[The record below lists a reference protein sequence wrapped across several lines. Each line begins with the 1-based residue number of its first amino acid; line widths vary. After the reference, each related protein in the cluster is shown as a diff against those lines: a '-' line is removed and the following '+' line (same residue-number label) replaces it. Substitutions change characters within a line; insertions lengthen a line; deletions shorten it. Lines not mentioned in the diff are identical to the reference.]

1 MRSALPMAVSL
12 STLQHL
18 LTHPKKFWY
27 LFIRYSEYLLFF
39 FRFARLRR
47 EISAL
52 PQAEKRV
59 LFVGF
64 SDWEARGK
72 LDGVLGAAMLLRGAK
87 PLVLTMRCCTWTQ
100 RYLSALG
107 VRDFLFFDDEL
118 SAAGKDKADADIL
131 TLLPSPLTFQT
142 LFDFTYRGINVGRN
156 VLSTVL
162 RQLKTGSAAFDDP
175 AVQTMIRDCFVRS
188 VHTADA
194 ACRFFTD
201 KSPDAVL
208 FLEKGYTPYGEIF
221 DAAIAKHLDV
231 IQYHHGHQS
240 DRLVMRRYSEKNR
253 FSHPFSLS
261 QASWG
266 RVKAMPWSSDQEQ
279 KFMDELKSGYENG
292 SWFNRKFLLTNKNLK
307 TPEECRRQLGLDP
320 KKKTAVIFSHVL
332 WDATFFFGDN
342 LFVDYEQWLVETVR
356 VAVQNTN
363 VNWLI
368 KLHPDYVWKV
378 KQLGPTA
385 AARDAIAIQAGIGE
399 LPSHMKIVP
408 PEIDI
413 STYSFFSIT
422 DYCITVRGTIGIEAP
437 CFGIPVFTAGTG
449 RYSGLGFTNDSST
462 REEYLEKMRT
472 IHTFPALSEGETSL
486 ARRHAYALFQC
497 RTLPFRSCEIAPSKK
512 SGSIAQDA
520 ILRVNTLDD
529 IRKAPDLTSFTNWVL
544 NSREEDY
551 LKL

>member
-1 MRSALPMAVSL
+1 MAVSF
-12 STLQHL
+12 STLRHL
-18 LTHPKKFWY
+18 LLHPQKFWHV
-27 LFIRYSEYLLFF
+27 FIRYSEYLFF
-39 FRFARLRR
+39 SFRFSGLRR
-47 EISAL
+47 EISLL
-52 PQAEKRV
+52 PQTGKRV

-72 LDGVLGAAMLLRGAK
+72 LDGVIAAAMRMQGAK
-87 PLVLTMRCCTWTQ
+87 PLVLTMRSCTWTQ
-100 RYLSALG
+100 RYLRALG

-118 SAAGKDKADADIL
+118 SAAGKDKSDADSL
-131 TLLPSPLTFQT
+131 ALLPSPLTFQT
-142 LFDFTYRGINVGRN
+142 LFDFTYRGLHVGRN

-162 RQLKTGSAAFDDP
+162 RRLKTGSAAFDDP

-194 ACRFFTD
+194 ACRFFAHG
-201 KSPDAVL
+201 SPDTVL

-221 DAAIAKHLDV
+221 DAAIAKNLDV

-240 DRLVMRRYSEKNR
+240 DRLVMRRYSPKNR

-261 QASWG
+261 QTSWA
-266 RVKAMPWSSDQEQ
+266 RIKAMPWSSDQEQ
-279 KFMDELKSGYENG
+279 QFMRELKSGYENG
-292 SWFNRKFLLTNKNLK
+292 SWFNRKFLLTDKQLK
-307 TPEECRRQLGLDP
+307 SPEECRKQLGLDP
-320 KKKTAVIFSHVL
+320 AKKTAVIFSHVL

-342 LFVDYEQWLVETVR
+342 LFVDYEQWLVETVK
-356 VAVQNTN
+356 VAVKNTN

-378 KQLGPTA
+378 KQLGPGA
-385 AARDAIAIQAGIGE
+385 AARDAIAIQAGVGE
-399 LPSHMKIVP
+399 LPPHIKIVP

-413 STYSFFSIT
+413 STYSFFAFT

-449 RYSGLGFTNDSST
+449 RYSGLGFTNDSKT
-462 REEYLEKMRT
+462 QQEYLEKMRT
-472 IHTFPALSEGETSL
+472 IHAFPALSESETSL

-497 RTLPFRSCEIAPSKK
+497 RTLPFTSCEIAPVKK
-512 SGSIAQDA
+512 TGSIVQDA
-520 ILRVNTLDD
+520 ILRVSTLDD
-529 IRKAPDLTSFTNWVL
+529 IRKAADLTAFTKWVL
-544 NSREEDY
+544 ESKEEDY

>member
-1 MRSALPMAVSL
+1 MAVSFT
-12 STLQHL
+12 TLRHL
-18 LTHPKKFWY
+18 LLHPKKFWHS
-27 LFIRYSEYLLFF
+27 FIRYGNYLLFSY
-39 FRFARLRR
+39 RFAGLRR

-52 PQAEKRV
+52 PQAGKRV

-72 LDGVLGAAMLLRGAK
+72 MDGVIAAAMLLRGAK
-87 PLVLTMRCCTWTQ
+87 PLVLTMRSCTWTQ
-100 RYLSALG
+100 RYLRALG
-107 VRDFLFFDDEL
+107 AQDFLFFDDEL
-118 SAAGKDKADADIL
+118 SSAESGKRDEEIFA
-131 TLLPSPLTFQT
+131 LLPSPLTFQT
-142 LFDFTYRGINVGRN
+142 LFNFTYRGINVGRN

-175 AVQTMIRDCFVRS
+175 AVQQMIRNCFVRS

-194 ACRFFTD
+194 ACHFFEAR
-201 KSPDAVL
+201 SPDAVL

-221 DAAIAKHLDV
+221 DAAIAKNLDV

-240 DRLVMRRYSEKNR
+240 DRLVMRRYSAGNR

-261 QASWG
+261 QTSWA
-266 RVKAMPWSSDQEQ
+266 RVKQMPWSRDQEEQ
-279 KFMDELKSGYENG
+279 FMLELKSGYENG
-292 SWFNRKFLLTNKNLK
+292 SWFNRKFLLTDKQLK
-307 TPEECRRQLGLDP
+307 TPDECRAQLGLDP

-332 WDATFFFGDN
+332 WDATFFFGNN

-356 VAVQNTN
+356 VAVKNTN

-378 KQLGPTA
+378 KQLGPSA

-399 LPSHMKIVP
+399 LPPHIKIVP

-413 STYSFFSIT
+413 STYSFFSFT

-449 RYSGLGFTNDSST
+449 RYSGLGFTNDSSS

-472 IHTFPALSEGETSL
+472 IHTFPALSETETGL
-486 ARRHAYALFQC
+486 ARRHAHALFQC
-497 RTLPFRSCEIAPSKK
+497 RTLPFTSCEIAPTKK

-520 ILRVNTLDD
+520 ILRVRTLDD
-529 IRKAPDLTSFTNWVL
+529 IRKAPDLTTFTKWVL
-544 NSREEDY
+544 ESKEEDY
-551 LKL
+551 LGKL

>member
-1 MRSALPMAVSL
+1 MAVSF
-12 STLQHL
+12 STIRHL
-18 LTHPKKFWY
+18 FTHPAA
-27 LFIRYSEYLLFF
+27 LRHSIIRYGKYLLFF
-39 FRFARLRR
+39 FRFAELRR
-47 EISAL
+47 EVSSL
-52 PQAEKRV
+52 PQTGKSV

-72 LDGVLGAAMLLRGAK
+72 LDGVLGSAMLLRGAK
-87 PLVLTMRCCTWTQ
+87 PMVLIMRSCTWTQ
-100 RYLSALG
+100 RYLRALG

-118 SAAGKDKADADIL
+118 SAAESGKSDTDIL
-131 TLLPSPLTFQT
+131 ALLPSPLTFQT

-194 ACRFFTD
+194 ACHFFEAR
-201 KSPDAVL
+201 SPDAVL

-221 DAAIAKHLDV
+221 DAAIAKNLDV

-240 DRLVMRRYSEKNR
+240 DRLVMRRYSSKNR

-261 QASWG
+261 QTSWT
-266 RVKAMPWSSDQEQ
+266 RVQGMSWSKEQEEN
-279 KFMDELKSGYENG
+279 FMHELKSGYENG

-307 TPEECRRQLGLDP
+307 TPEECKAQLGLDP

-356 VAVQNTN
+356 VAVKNTN

-378 KQLGPTA
+378 KQLGPSA
-385 AARDAIAIQAGIGE
+385 AARDAIAIQAGIGQ
-399 LPSHMKIVP
+399 LPPHIRIVP

-413 STYSFFSIT
+413 STYSFFAFT

-462 REEYLEKMRT
+462 REEYLQKMAT
-472 IHTFPALSEGETSL
+472 IHTFPALSESETSL

-497 RTLPFRSCEIAPSKK
+497 RTLPFTSCEIAPTKK

-520 ILRVNTLDD
+520 ILRVRTLDD
-529 IRKAPDLTSFTNWVL
+529 IRKAPDLTAFTKWVL
-544 NSREEDY
+544 ESKEEDY
-551 LKL
+551 LNFA

>member
-1 MRSALPMAVSL
+1 MAVSL
-12 STLQHL
+12 STIRHL
-18 LTHPKKFWY
+18 LTHPAA
-27 LFIRYSEYLLFF
+27 LRYSIVRYGKYLLFF
-39 FRFARLRR
+39 FRFAGLRS
-47 EISAL
+47 EVSAL
-52 PQAEKRV
+52 PQAGKSV

-72 LDGVLGAAMLLRGAK
+72 LDGIIGSAMLLRGAK
-87 PLVLTMRCCTWTQ
+87 PVVLTMRSCTWTQ
-100 RYLSALG
+100 RYLRALG
-107 VRDFLFFDDEL
+107 VRDFLFFDDEI
-118 SAAGKDKADADIL
+118 SAAESGKSDTDIL
-131 TLLPSPLTFQT
+131 ALLPSPLTFQT

-175 AVQTMIRDCFVRS
+175 AVQAMIRDCFVRS

-194 ACRFFTD
+194 ACSFFAHR
-201 KSPDAVL
+201 SPDAVL

-221 DAAIAKHLDV
+221 DAAIAKNLDV

-240 DRLVMRRYSEKNR
+240 DRLVMRRYSARNR

-261 QASWG
+261 RTSWA
-266 RVKAMPWSSDQEQ
+266 RVQGMSWSKEQERN
-279 KFMDELKSGYENG
+279 FMHELKSGYENG

-307 TPEECRRQLGLDP
+307 TPEECRNQLGLDP

-342 LFVDYEQWLVETVR
+342 LFVDYEQWLVETVK

-378 KQLGPTA
+378 KQLGPSA

-399 LPSHMKIVP
+399 LPPHIRIVP

-413 STYSFFSIT
+413 STYSFFAFT

-449 RYSGLGFTNDSST
+449 RYSGLGFTNDSSS

-472 IHTFPALSEGETSL
+472 IHTFPALSEIETSL
-486 ARRHAYALFQC
+486 ARRHAHALFQC
-497 RTLPFRSCEIAPSKK
+497 RTLPFISCEIAPSKK

-520 ILRVNTLDD
+520 ILRVRTLDD
-529 IRKAPDLTSFTNWVL
+529 IRKAPDLSAFTKWVL
-544 NSREEDY
+544 ESKEEDY
-551 LKL
+551 LDS